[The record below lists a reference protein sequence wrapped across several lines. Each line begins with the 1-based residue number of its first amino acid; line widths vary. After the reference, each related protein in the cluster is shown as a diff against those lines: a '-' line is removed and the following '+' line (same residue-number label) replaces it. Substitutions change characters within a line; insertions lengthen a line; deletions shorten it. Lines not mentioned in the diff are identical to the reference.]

1 MGGGPRRRRN
11 TTIDND
17 KDSYFKA
24 SYNTTMQSANQK
36 NKKFNIEDQNFISK
50 RRNPFYINSMK
61 YASKKR
67 RPKVTSNKSLKLGDK
82 NVFKDARVRLIL
94 IKNRRQDELE

>member
-1 MGGGPRRRRN
+1 MGGGKNRRRN

-17 KDSYFKA
+17 KDSA
-24 SYNTTMQSANQK
+24 LNSYNTTMQSVPQK